1 MIPSINSPAKPNR
14 LIITI
19 AVMSATLMQVL
30 DTTIVNVALP
40 HMQGSLNATPDRI
53 SWTLTSYL
61 VASAIFMPL
70 TGYFSDI
77 LGRKKYLLWCICGFT
92 IASILCGMAT
102 SLTQM
107 VLFRVLQ
114 GICGAALVPLSQ
126 AIMADTYPPEEM
138 GKAMAIWG
146 AGVMVGPIL
155 GPTLGG
161 YLTDIANW
169 RWTFYVNIPIGI
181 IAFLLAWRFIP
192 ETNLKKRSFDWT
204 GFLFIAIAIGALQY
218 FLDQGNQE
226 DWFNSHLIQIAAFF
240 TIFGFVGFFVYS
252 CFYCKNKTVVFDLK
266 IFKDRNF
273 MISGALFLISGVGLS
288 GSMVMLPL
296 LLENLMNYPVLLTG
310 FMMTPRAFSAM
321 FSMMIVGRLCNN
333 IDPRRLIIVGLIV
346 SALGTYFGSFYSLET
361 SRWWLIWPSI
371 IQGLGLGL
379 VFIPLSTLTFATLP
393 NKFRAEA
400 AGLSSLMRTLGSS
413 IGISITLTVFT
424 RHTQV
429 AWNQLVGFIN
439 PYNPNVAAYLQQIH
453 LKSNSTKALMLLQ
466 GELAKQATM
475 LAMVNV
481 FIFIMASFLV
491 MLPFIFLLKYN
502 KNTNKSK

>member
-1 MIPSINSPAKPNR
+1 MTPNHSSSVKSNS

-70 TGYFSDI
+70 TGYFADI
-77 LGRKKYLLWCICGFT
+77 LGRKKYLLWCIGGFT
-92 IASILCGMAT
+92 LASMLCAVAT
-102 SLTQM
+102 SLAQM
-107 VLFRVLQ
+107 VIYRVLQ
-114 GICGAALVPLSQ
+114 GVCGAALVPLSQ
-126 AIMADTYPPEEM
+126 AIMADTYPPEKM

-146 AGVMVGPIL
+146 VGVMVGPIL

-169 RWTFYVNIPIGI
+169 RWTFYVNLPIGI
-181 IAFLLAWRFIP
+181 MAFLLAWRFIP
-192 ETNLKKRSFDWT
+192 ETKLKQRSFDWV
-204 GFLFIAIAIGALQY
+204 GFIFIAIAVGALQY
-218 FLDQGNQE
+218 LLDQGNQE
-226 DWFNSHLIQIAAFF
+226 DWFNSRLIQVAACFVVAGLV
-240 TIFGFVGFFVYS
+240 GFVSYS
-252 CFYCKNKTVVFDLK
+252 LVFGSSRTLVFDLK

-273 MISGALFLISGVGLS
+273 MLSGLLFLISGIGLS
-288 GSMVMLPL
+288 GSMVMLPI

-321 FSMMIVGRLCNN
+321 FSMMIVGRMCGS
-333 IDPRRLIIVGLIV
+333 IDPRRLIIIGLLI
-346 SALGTYFGSFYSLET
+346 SALGTYFGSYYSLEVNK
-361 SRWWLIWPSI
+361 WWLIWPSI
-371 IQGLGLGL
+371 VQGLGLGL
-379 VFIPLSTLTFATLP
+379 VFIPLSTLTFATLATQL
-393 NKFRAEA
+393 RAEA

-413 IGISITLTVFT
+413 IGISIVLTVFT
-424 RHTQV
+424 RHTQI

-439 PYNPNVAAYLQQIH
+439 PYNANTASYLQHLH
-453 LKSNSTKALMLLQ
+453 LKLTSAKALTLLQ
-466 GELAKQATM
+466 GELARQAAM

-481 FIFIMASFLV
+481 FIFIMLSFLV
-491 MLPFIFLLKYN
+491 MLPLVLLLKYQPE
-502 KNTNKSK
+502 KR